1 MRLLAPKTKQSYLFL
16 APLHSGLGKA
26 VVGIYT
32 GRAMQWDALAF
43 LPHPTDITDIAPP
56 PTLASIRFD
65 PPACQAG
72 LTSAGLEAAGPDG
85 CLLGR
90 IHFPCGYV
98 VCYGVCAFVLLRC
111 FSCSHT
117 VLPKEHSL
125 GVIFFLLT
133 FLMFM
138 LYFSSILLAFHYW
151 LYSVWL
157 CMWWIIKNLERTSLK
172 EQISAQRCCKCHA
185 VNVRRAELPCTLSVR
200 HAWENPTLTL
210 RSAGPTALIARVS
223 VSPLWAHR

>member
-26 VVGIYT
+26 VVGIYP

-56 PTLASIRFD
+56 PTLASVRFD

-98 VCYGVCAFVLLRC
+98 VCHGVCAFVLLRC

-138 LYFSSILLAFHYW
+138 LYFSSILLAFLYW

-157 CMWWIIKNLERTSLK
+157 CMWRIIKNLE
-172 EQISAQRCCKCHA
+172 
-185 VNVRRAELPCTLSVR
+185 
-200 HAWENPTLTL
+200 PTLKFRLYNWKTNL
-210 RSAGPTALIARVS
+210 LNTS
-223 VSPLWAHR
+223 